1 MGRPIKK
8 SFFGNL
14 NAPYQDH
21 ATGGPTGAGGEGVA
35 SVGSITVGTYASGAT
50 FPGVTFGT
58 PSTPGGTPAVGYVTV
73 RAKALAAA
81 PFGTQTKAYQVSQVL
96 TMGTNGTSA
105 TVATLAATTTIAA
118 DSIDVAGVVTIAAAG
133 TTTLLQGT
141 SITFASDCIGVGGIP
156 LAGTTHFVKASVTT
170 SNTFQITD
178 TYAHAIAGTAAAY
191 TAGDIDSA
199 GAPGSAVATSGSTAG
214 ALATVSTTPTA
225 KGSYVLADTLID
237 AAQATTGTAP
247 VGAGA
252 TIKVSTY
259 EVLSVTITTA
269 GSGYVSIADAV
280 PTFGAGTVAA
290 TGAAV
295 LTASY
300 SNAIAFISYLTTG
313 SSAIANGDI
322 LKQEASRRYLV
333 RNAEGQGQCLLV
345 AGSGYDATATAG
357 QMHIIASDFFGGTY
371 WVTKLTAH
379 RARLVSRSST
389 STAIYASGTV
399 APWNITAA
407 TGTYVTLNH
416 TV

>member
-21 ATGGPTGAGGEGVA
+21 ATGGPTGDGGEGVA
-35 SVGSITVGTYASGAT
+35 LVTVSNSGTVYSQGTTLAFGAPNIAGGIQAVPTYSINSAGNITVSVG
-50 FPGVTFGT
+50 
-58 PSTPGGTPAVGYVTV
+58 
-73 RAKALAAA
+73 
-81 PFGTQTKAYQVSQVL
+81 
-96 TMGTNGTSA
+96 
-105 TVATLAATTTIAA
+105 
-118 DSIDVAGVVTIAAAG
+118 
-133 TTTLLQGT
+133 
-141 SITFASDCIGVGGIP
+141 
-156 LAGTTHFVKASVTT
+156 
-170 SNTFQITD
+170 
-178 TYAHAIAGTAAAY
+178 
-191 TAGDIDSA
+191 
-199 GAPGSAVATSGSTAG
+199 
-214 ALATVSTTPTA
+214 
-225 KGSYVLADTLID
+225 
-237 AAQATTGTAP
+237 
-247 VGAGA
+247 
-252 TIKVSTY
+252 
-259 EVLSVTITTA
+259 TA
-269 GSGYVSIADAV
+269 GSGYTSAPSLTVTKASTVTKVSTGTTATSIVYPATTTGIYVGMKVVGTGISASTTYVTSIVGSVVNLTWPNAADVATTL
-280 PTFGAGTVAA
+280 TFSDEGASFAKTV
-290 TGAAV
+290 T
-295 LTASY
+295 LTS
-300 SNAIAFISYLTTG
+300 SHQDAITFISYLTTG